1 MKKIGHF
8 KYHRVVLAYT
18 VILLVFLSIVISVIQ
33 SHHHEMMRDVHDSAH
48 RELKLIGTFARDA
61 LLRLDYASVE
71 YFLNDWAIEHKEI
84 IELRAVAPNNFV
96 LVDFHRSFTSSL
108 SFHLEETV
116 SYEGRQLIHLQM
128 IKDMSPAEISMLSLR
143 FRLIIG
149 SVLITILFGLV
160 LWYVMRKLAL
170 APMEKEIAMKEQ
182 TERKVRILIESAP
195 DSIVYTDAEGKIIMI
210 NEQTERLF
218 GYPRKELEGKDVE
231 VLMPER
237 FRERH
242 RQVRAKFV
250 ASPDIR
256 SMGQNLELLGYTKDG
271 GEFPA
276 DISLSPIKMEEGLF
290 ILSSIRDI
298 SERKIAER
306 KIKRG
311 HSFQTTISRILLISL
326 QPIPLEEQLQQI
338 LDIILSI
345 PDLSLQSMGCIYLM
359 SKDAKSISLA
369 AQRGLPA
376 SEASKES
383 GLPLSQSLCYTDTED
398 SRISF
403 VDCTERELREHR
415 MCMYEF
421 SHSHYCVPITSGESY
436 LGGIDLIVQQDHRR
450 SSDEE
455 SFLSSVANT
464 IAGIIVHS
472 KTDAERQKLQ
482 EELAQTEK
490 MSALGRLTANV
501 AHEIRTPL
509 TLIGGFTRRLSRN
522 IARDS
527 KDREYADIVIAEV
540 NRLEKILKNVLT
552 YSRVATLR
560 RTEQDMNGIVEEVLK
575 TFQHACINRSV
586 EVQKEFG
593 TPSLISIDKDQVWI
607 VLNNIFANALDS
619 MPREG
624 KITITTENASIR
636 NGDYLAVTIT
646 DTGKGIPEEQI
657 KAIFEPF
664 YSTKVIGRGTGL
676 GLAISKKIMEDHG
689 GFIKV
694 DSSIDRG
701 TTFRL
706 FFPRNGF
713 RSGE

>member
-116 SYEGRQLIHLQM
+116 SYEGRKLIHLQM

-271 GEFPA
+271 KEFPA
-276 DISLSPIKMEEGLF
+276 DISLSPIRMEEGLF

-298 SERKIAER
+298 SERKVAER

-326 QPIPLEEQLQQI
+326 QPIPLEEQLQRI

-359 SKDAKSISLA
+359 SKDSKSILLA
-369 AQRGLPA
+369 AKRGLPA
-376 SEASKES
+376 SEASKEA

-398 SRISF
+398 NRISF
-403 VDCTERELREHR
+403 VDCTEKEVREHR
-415 MCMYEF
+415 KCTYEF

-455 SFLSSVANT
+455 SFLHSVANT
-464 IAGIIVHS
+464 IAGIIMHN
-472 KTDAERQKLQ
+472 KTNAERQKLQ

-522 IARDS
+522 IARAS
-527 KDREYADIVIAEV
+527 KDREYADIVVAEV

-586 EVQKEFG
+586 QIQKQFG
-593 TPSLISIDKDQVWI
+593 SPSLISVDKDQVWI

-619 MPREG
+619 MPKEG
-624 KITITTENASIR
+624 KLTITTENASIR
-636 NGDYLAVTIT
+636 DGDYLAVTIT
-646 DTGKGIPEEQI
+646 DTGRGILEEQI

-701 TTFRL
+701 TTFSL
-706 FFPRNGF
+706 FFPRNGDS
-713 RSGE
+713 R

>member
-1 MKKIGHF
+1 MKKVGHF

-18 VILLVFLSIVISVIQ
+18 FILLVFLSIVISVIQ
-33 SHHHEMMRDVHDSAH
+33 SHHHEMMRDIRESAQ
-48 RELKLIGTFARDA
+48 RELKLIGNFARDA

-71 YFLNDWAIEHKEI
+71 YFLNDWAIAHKEI
-84 IELRAVAPNNFV
+84 IELRAIAPNDFV
-96 LVDFHRSFTSSL
+96 LVDFQRSSAPAL

-116 SYEGRQLIHLQM
+116 SYEGRDLINLQM

-143 FRLIIG
+143 FRLITG
-149 SVLITILFGLV
+149 SVLITITLGLV

-170 APMEKEIAMKEQ
+170 APMEKEIALKEQ

-195 DSIVYTDAEGKIIMI
+195 DSIVYTDDKGKIIMV
-210 NEQTERLF
+210 NGQTEKLF
-218 GYPRKELEGKDVE
+218 GYPREDLEGKDVE
-231 VLMPER
+231 MLMPER

-242 RQVRAKFV
+242 RQVRAKFIQ
-250 ASPDIR
+250 SPKIG
-256 SMGQNLELLGYTKDG
+256 SMGQNMELLGCTKEG
-271 GEFPA
+271 REFPA
-276 DISLSPIKMEEGLF
+276 DISLSPIEMEEGLF

-311 HSFQTTISRILLISL
+311 HSFQTTISSILLISL
-326 QPIPLEEQLQQI
+326 EPIPLEDQLQRI

-345 PDLSLQSMGCIYLM
+345 PDLSFQSLGAIYLI
-359 SKDAKSISLA
+359 SEDARSISLA
-369 AQRGLPA
+369 ARRGLPPPAA
-376 SEASKES
+376 SEQAD
-383 GLPLSQSLCYTDTED
+383 LPLSPPLCYTVTED
-398 SRISF
+398 NKISF
-403 VDCTERELREHR
+403 VDCTEREERENR
-415 MCMYEF
+415 KCTYEF
-421 SHSHYCVPITSGESY
+421 SHSHYCVPITYGESY

-450 SSDEE
+450 NSDEE

-464 IAGIIVHS
+464 IAGIIVHD
-472 KTDAERQKLQ
+472 KTYMERQKLQ

-527 KDREYADIVIAEV
+527 KDREYSDIVIAEV
-540 NRLEKILKNVLT
+540 SRLENILKNVLT
-552 YSRVATLR
+552 YSRAATLR
-560 RTEQDMNGIVEEVLK
+560 RNEHDMNRIVEEVLK
-575 TFQHACINRSV
+575 TFQHACTKRSV
-586 EVQKEFG
+586 QIQKEFG
-593 TPSLISIDKDQVWI
+593 SPSPISVDKDQVWI
-607 VLNNIFANALDS
+607 VFNNIFANALDS
-619 MPREG
+619 MSEG
-624 KITITTENASIR
+624 GRLTIATSDASMHGR
-636 NGDYLAVTIT
+636 DYLSVIIA

-694 DSSIDRG
+694 DSSTAQG
-701 TTFRL
+701 TTFNL
-706 FFPRNGF
+706 FFPRNGDI
-713 RSGE
+713 R